1 LLAEWRSDEECTC
14 DEDAEDEKQ
23 AAHILRELAFELK
36 GHMPRT
42 RLRLPAIRT
51 RVAIDK
57 RFRLAPA
64 MARNGQYLDYAVASF
79 IHRLHPG
86 P

>member
-23 AAHILRELAFELK
+23 AAHILRQLALELK

-42 RLRLPAIRT
+42 RLRLPAIRWIA
-51 RVAIDK
+51 RRLPKRLNKKRPAVIGRALDK
-57 RFRLAPA
+57 VLSDDDFQH
-64 MARNGQYLDYAVASF
+64 G
-79 IHRLHPG
+79 
-86 P
+86 